1 MSLHPQVAGFLQ
13 QLASMG
19 AKPFHTMGP
28 VEARQAF
35 SALSA
40 SLPRSAAKIASS
52 VDRTVPGPAGD
63 IPVRVYTPEG
73 NGPFPALVYFHGGGF
88 VFGQL
93 DDYDQIC
100 RELSGN
106 VGCVVV
112 SVDYRLAPE
121 HKFPA
126 APEDCFAATKWVAAN
141 AASIG
146 ADADRIAVG
155 GDSAG
160 GGLAAV
166 VAQLARDAKGPK
178 LAAQL
183 LVYPVTQA
191 GEPTQSMIDNAD
203 GYLLTK
209 ADMEYFFNHY
219 VRSADDA
226 KDPRIAPMLTRDLSG
241 LPPAWVV
248 TCEFDPLRD
257 EGEAYAAALA
267 KAGVPVAATRID
279 GTIHASWNFFGVLEP
294 GRRMMDE
301 GIRWLREQFR
311 KN

>member
-1 MSLHPQVAGFLQ
+1 MPLNPQVAGFLQ
-13 QLASMG
+13 QLADMG
-19 AKPFHTMGP
+19 AQPFHSMTP
-28 VEARQAF
+28 VEARAAF

-40 SLPRSAAKIASS
+40 SLPRSTAKVASAK
-52 VDRTVPGPAGD
+52 DRKIPGPGGD
-63 IPVRVYTPEG
+63 IPVRIYTPEG
-73 NGPFPALVYFHGGGF
+73 QGPFPALMYFHGGGF
-88 VFGQL
+88 VFGAL
-93 DDYDQIC
+93 DDYDHIC

-126 APEDCFAATKWVAAN
+126 APDDCFAATRWVAAN

-146 ADADRIAVG
+146 VDANRIAVG

-160 GGLAAV
+160 GNLTAV
-166 VAQLARDAKGPK
+166 VAQLARDQKGPK
-178 LAAQL
+178 LVAQL
-183 LVYPVTQA
+183 MVYPVTQA
-191 GEPTQSMIDNAD
+191 GEPTQSMIDNAE

-209 ADMEYFFNHY
+209 ADMEYFVGHY
-219 VRSADDA
+219 IRSPADL
-226 KDPRIAPMLTRDLSG
+226 RNPMLAPSLTKDLSG

-267 KAGVPVAATRID
+267 KAGVPVASRRVD
-279 GTIHASWNFFGVLEP
+279 GAIHASWNFFTALDL
-294 GRRMMDE
+294 GRGMMDE
-301 GIRWLREQFR
+301 ATRWLREQFR
-311 KN
+311 K

>member
-1 MSLHPQVAGFLQ
+1 MPLHPQVSGFLQ
-13 QLASMG
+13 QLADMG
-19 AKPFHTMGP
+19 AKPFSSMTP
-28 VEARQAF
+28 VESRAAF

-40 SLPRSAAKIASS
+40 SLPRSTAKIASAA
-52 VDRTVPGPAGD
+52 DRKISGPAGE
-63 IPVRVYTPEG
+63 IPLRVYTPEG
-73 NGPFPALVYFHGGGF
+73 SGPFPALVYFHGGGF
-88 VFGQL
+88 VFGAL
-93 DDYDQIC
+93 DDYDHIC
-100 RELSGN
+100 REICGKVS
-106 VGCVVV
+106 CVVV

-146 ADADRIAVG
+146 VDANRIAVG

-160 GGLAAV
+160 GNLAAV
-166 VAQLARDAKGPK
+166 IAQLARDARGPK
-178 LAAQL
+178 LVAQL

-191 GEPTQSMIDNAD
+191 GEPTKSMIDNAD

-219 VRSADDA
+219 VRSAADGKDA
-226 KDPRIAPMLTRDLSG
+226 RCAPMLTQDLSG

-257 EGEAYAAALA
+257 EGEAYAAAMA
-267 KAGVPVAATRID
+267 KAGVPVAAKRID
-279 GTIHASWNFFGVLEP
+279 GTIHATWNFFTVLDL
-294 GRRMMDE
+294 GRGMMDE
-301 GIRWLREQFR
+301 ATRWLREQFR
-311 KN
+311 KQ